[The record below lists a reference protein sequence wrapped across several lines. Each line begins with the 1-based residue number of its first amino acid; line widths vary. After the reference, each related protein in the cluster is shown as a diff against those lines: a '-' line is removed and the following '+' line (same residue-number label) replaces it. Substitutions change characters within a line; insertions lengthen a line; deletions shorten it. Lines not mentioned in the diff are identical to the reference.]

1 MNSIDETKEA
11 SLADAETGEGATHFQ
26 DEATESTKR
35 KRFFVRSKDS
45 EASGARVKRVQVL
58 SSTINPMS
66 RMSRWRHNVME
77 CISKTEATV
86 DTSVA
91 VIMNSQPASLAEAE
105 EARASVQ
112 YRLTASRRQPR
123 SYYKRLKVALG
134 MGGGSEES
142 THSGR
147 EGKWYDPNTALTKYL
162 GVTFVCSL
170 ESFVGILFGG
180 FIGAIVFGKVSR
192 IQSVAQVMF
201 SDPIVVRY
209 GAGIDFFEDD
219 EDEEEDDAAAESK
232 TEEEQKGEL
241 PKKIKRIPCPI
252 LELRLVNTMHS
263 KKGGEIMDA
272 TLNVVASINAST
284 ACPTLLASSKATN
297 RKKKKNKKT
306 IGVPF
311 TAAIRKQLPVWG
323 NNASE
328 GATADLGSATMM
340 EAVTTSA
347 MVDEGNPNLVARKV
361 FCKLNVEAPD
371 HPFFKRVW
379 FVRHELNVESPLL
392 TAKARKLVRKN
403 KGFWPEELNH
413 HQGVRESIQFHQLM
427 VSMSGTSNSSASSVY
442 GQTIYNFVDVVIG
455 YRFATTLFRD
465 NQDHIRV
472 DTSLIND
479 VLEQNNGGGEP
490 LTFTEK
496 DQKRVMDLEDTG

>member
-1 MNSIDETKEA
+1 MA
-11 SLADAETGEGATHFQ
+11 
-26 DEATESTKR
+26 
-35 KRFFVRSKDS
+35 
-45 EASGARVKRVQVL
+45 
-58 SSTINPMS
+58 
-66 RMSRWRHNVME
+66 
-77 CISKTEATV
+77 
-86 DTSVA
+86 
-91 VIMNSQPASLAEAE
+91 
-105 EARASVQ
+105 
-112 YRLTASRRQPR
+112 
-123 SYYKRLKVALG
+123 
-134 MGGGSEES
+134 GGTEES

-162 GVTFVCSL
+162 YWSFRTSFLFLFLSSAVSFFFMISLFAFFIVISGRNNPHCIQLPLGDYFGSNSQYKDAFSLSWTTFTTVGYGLIYPNISTNTETLDSCKVVTFICSL
-170 ESFVGILFGG
+170 EAFVGILFGG

-192 IQSVAQVMF
+192 IQSVAQVIF

-209 GAGIDFFEDD
+209 GAGIENFEDD
-219 EDEEEDDAAAESK
+219 EDEEEDDAAATESK
-232 TEEEQKGEL
+232 TEEEQKGEFTQGMGDKEPTK

-284 ACPTLLASSKATN
+284 ACPTLLASSKAPSQ
-297 RKKKKNKKT
+297 KKKKKKT
-306 IGVPF
+306 IGAPF
-311 TAAIRKQLPVWG
+311 TSAIMKQLPVWG
-323 NNASE
+323 NASG
-328 GATADLGSATMM
+328 GATAELGSPTMM
-340 EAVTTSA
+340 EAVTTST
-347 MVDEGNPNLVARKV
+347 MVDEGNSNLVARKV

-392 TAKARKLVRKN
+392 TAKARRLVRKN
-403 KGFWPEELNH
+403 KGYWPEELNH
-413 HQGVRESIQFHQLM
+413 CQGVRESIQFHQLM

-472 DTSLIND
+472 DMSLIND

-490 LTFTEK
+490 LAFTEK
-496 DQKRVMDLEDTG
+496 EQKRAMDLEDTG